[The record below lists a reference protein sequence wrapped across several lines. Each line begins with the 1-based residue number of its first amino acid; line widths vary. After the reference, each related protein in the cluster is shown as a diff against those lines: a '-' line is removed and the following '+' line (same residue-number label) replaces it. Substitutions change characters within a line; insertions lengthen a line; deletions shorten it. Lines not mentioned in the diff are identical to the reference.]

1 MNIQTEKKKIDRIIN
16 KLRLSIQE
24 KGYYENLGQKELR
37 GYLDTIN
44 MVDYQNYC
52 TLKDYF
58 NNQLDN
64 LWKGK
69 IVKYTSYIE
78 CIY

>member
-16 KLRLSIQE
+16 KLRLSIQK

-37 GYLDTIN
+37 NYLDEIS
-44 MVDYQNYC
+44 MVNYQNYC

-64 LWKGK
+64 L
-69 IVKYTSYIE
+69 
-78 CIY
+78 

>member
-24 KGYYENLGQKELR
+24 NGYYENIGQKELR
-37 GYLDTIN
+37 DYLDKIS

-64 LWKGK
+64 L
-69 IVKYTSYIE
+69 
-78 CIY
+78 

>member
-16 KLRLSIQE
+16 KLRLSIQ
-24 KGYYENLGQKELR
+24 KNGYYENLGQKELR
-37 GYLDTIN
+37 DYLDTTN

-52 TLKDYF
+52 ILKDYF

-64 LWKGK
+64 L
-69 IVKYTSYIE
+69 
-78 CIY
+78 